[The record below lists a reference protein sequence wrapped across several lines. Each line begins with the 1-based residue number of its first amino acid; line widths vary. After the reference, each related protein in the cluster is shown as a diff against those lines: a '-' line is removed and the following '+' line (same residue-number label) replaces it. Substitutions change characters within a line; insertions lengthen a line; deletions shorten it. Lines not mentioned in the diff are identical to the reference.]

1 MVEETF
7 DGICPWL
14 DRIFLLG
21 RYENIS
27 PKNGEM
33 VSQTLKV
40 LYLEMLETNPNPI
53 QEPYEVWH
61 QQMVCMAMGKYS

>member
-1 MVEETF
+1 
-7 DGICPWL
+7 
-14 DRIFLLG
+14 
-21 RYENIS
+21 
-27 PKNGEM
+27 M

-53 QEPYEVWH
+53 QEPNEVWH

>member
-7 DGICPWL
+7 DGIRPWL

-53 QEPYEVWH
+53 QEPNEVWH